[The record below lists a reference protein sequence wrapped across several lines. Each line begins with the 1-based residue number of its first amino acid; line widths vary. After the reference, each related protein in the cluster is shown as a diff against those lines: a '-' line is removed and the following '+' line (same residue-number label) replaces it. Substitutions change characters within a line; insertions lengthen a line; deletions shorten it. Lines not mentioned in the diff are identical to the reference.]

1 MTRSRT
7 MASPANA
14 MGQSSSLL
22 PPASAMSIPETE
34 RVFFENRLGVD
45 FSHVRVHT
53 DEAAVSAAETL
64 GAKAFTIGSDIAF
77 AEGRYQPGTTEGRRL
92 LAHELTHVAQQ
103 SRGSAA
109 TTNAESRAHAA
120 ADQVAQG
127 SSVSAEAQGGAS
139 TGVQCDDDEK
149 KKEDVTPAPTS
160 TPTPAATPAATPS
173 ATTSGVSFGA
183 AGLTYPGLSSGFQLT
198 PPQLGTPQL
207 SPPSPFNLQYSTL
220 MPPGSLLP
228 PGFQGPLPLPKYTP
242 PYLEPPA
249 AAPERNIDW
258 LALQRIYLSRGSLMT
273 EGDAEAIM
281 KTWDMN
287 AQLLSTFGI
296 TDRFKFLFITKEWI
310 MQKGLE
316 TQVEDLQIRENP
328 NAIDKMN
335 TEFKRAYPGG
345 WQTPII
351 PIFSTD
357 WFLKKSKK

>member
-7 MASPANA
+7 MISPANA
-14 MGQSSSLL
+14 MGHSSTLL
-22 PPASAMSIPETE
+22 PPMGAMSIPETE

-53 DEAAVSAAETL
+53 DEAAASAAETL
-64 GAKAFTIGSDIAF
+64 GAKAFTIGNDIAF

-120 ADQVAQG
+120 EDQVAQG
-127 SSVSAEAQGGAS
+127 SSVSAEAQGAAS

-160 TPTPAATPAATPS
+160 TPAPGATPATPG
-173 ATTSGVSFGA
+173 GVSFGA
-183 AGLTYPGLSSGFQLT
+183 AGLQWPGLGSRFQLT
-198 PPQLGTPQL
+198 PPTLGTPQL
-207 SPPSPFNLQYSTL
+207 TPPSPYNLPYSTL
-220 MPPGSLLP
+220 SGSLLP
-228 PGFQGPLPLPKYTP
+228 PGAPGPLPLPQYTP
-242 PYLEPPA
+242 PFLTPPA
-249 AAPERNIDW
+249 AAADPQIDW
-258 LALQRIYLSRGSLMT
+258 LSLQRLYLSRGSLMT
-273 EGDAEAIM
+273 ERDAEAIM

-287 AQLLSTFGI
+287 SQMLTTLGI

-310 MQKGLE
+310 LQKGLE

-328 NAIDKMN
+328 NALDKAN

-345 WQTPII
+345 WQTPIV

-357 WFLKKSKK
+357 WFLNKSKKK